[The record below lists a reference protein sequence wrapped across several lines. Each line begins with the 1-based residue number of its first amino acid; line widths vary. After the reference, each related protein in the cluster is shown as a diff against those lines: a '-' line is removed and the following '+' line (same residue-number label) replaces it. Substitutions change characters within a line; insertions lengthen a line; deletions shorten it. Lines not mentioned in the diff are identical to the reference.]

1 MPFPSF
7 GRSRTD
13 LSAVGTDSGRHRVP
27 LREQQQEE
35 LPDNDLEDYLAALSP
50 DSDAETTGSGGT
62 GRRFGS
68 AEVHQLRLPL
78 TANEQLREIAAYR
91 NTSPMALAQEWVMQ
105 RLEWEA
111 QQLKQS

>member
-7 GRSRTD
+7 GRNKSD
-13 LSAVGTDSGRHRVP
+13 AKQSDGTNPGRHRTP
-27 LREQQQEE
+27 LRDQEQEE
-35 LPDNDLEDYLAALSP
+35 VPDNDLEDYLAALAP
-50 DSDAETTGSGGT
+50 DSDPESTGA

-78 TANEQLREIAAYR
+78 AANEQLREVAAYR

-105 RLEWEA
+105 RLEWEI
-111 QQLKQS
+111 QQIRES